1 MLWDF
6 TGPDMLAPSHLPRTM
21 FTAGAA
27 ASSAESRKIIKYS
40 DLSHSHIFIPVA
52 IETMGVWGLGATD
65 LVSALG
71 RRLAADSGDP
81 RSPESAPES
90 A

>member
-1 MLWDF
+1 
-6 TGPDMLAPSHLPRTM
+6 M

-71 RRLAADSGDP
+71 CRLAAVSGDI
-81 RSPESAPES
+81 RSAMFLKQQIDIAIQRVNTE
-90 A
+90 

>member
-1 MLWDF
+1 MQVISF
-6 TGPDMLAPSHLPRTM
+6 C
-21 FTAGAA
+21 
-27 ASSAESRKIIKYS
+27 KKYS

-81 RSPESAPES
+81 RSAFFLKQP
-90 A
+90 